1 VIYFDQMSATIEPRD
16 GVRGKHAPGLPRA
29 QSLTRAA
36 ALVRAAGAAAADGP
50 ATGAS
55 TAELARRCDLP
66 VATAARLLAT
76 LSDEGFVERSPDGP
90 GWTLG
95 LPLVRLAREAD
106 PDRALLAAAPPL
118 LEELAAAAGESAAV
132 GVARPGPAMEVIAQ
146 ADAPGLLGVSR
157 WVGREFPLHASA
169 PGKLLLAELD
179 AAELRDWVHRTRPE
193 RFTPRTITSL
203 RGLRAELDRI
213 RAQGYAEL
221 EDELEPSLASLTVT
235 VPTADA
241 TPLAFIGI
249 SGPSGRLH
257 AARRRALLPTVR
269 AIAERLG
276 RAVTANR
283 GA

>member
-1 VIYFDQMSATIEPRD
+1 MHPPIEPSGAGR
-16 GVRGKHAPGLPRA
+16 RKHAPALPRA

-36 ALVRAAGAAAADGP
+36 ALVRAAGAPAAHGDA
-50 ATGAS
+50 AGAS
-55 TAELARRCDLP
+55 TADLARRCNLP

-76 LSDEGFVERSPDGP
+76 LSDEGFVERTPDGA

-95 LPLVRLAREAD
+95 LPLVRLARAAD

-118 LEELAAAAGESAAV
+118 LEELAAEARESAALA
-132 GVARPGPAMEVIAQ
+132 VARPGPGLDVIAQ
-146 ADAPGLLGVSR
+146 ADAPGLLGASR

-169 PGKLLLAELD
+169 PGKLVLAGLD
-179 AAELRDWVHRTRPE
+179 DEALRDWVERTRPE

-221 EDELEPSLASLTVT
+221 EDELEPALASLALP
-235 VPTADA
+235 VPGVDGAA
-241 TPLAFIGI
+241 LAFVGV
-249 SGPSGRLH
+249 SGPSGRLD
-257 AARRRALLPTVR
+257 ARRRRALLAPVR

-276 RAVTANR
+276 RAVAGGR
-283 GA
+283 G